1 MSFLNFSKIL
11 CGAPVDN
18 PSSTPSG
25 IRRQMKTYPKKITFP
40 TEHVHLLFCYHPPA
54 LTRVLSLSLSPIG
67 AQPWRR
73 PRLESLILIF
83 TTEPIPNR
91 HPCIKTQSQ
100 TSKPYHL
107 SPPNTA
113 VSSPSW
119 LRSSPTTA
127 TDRKART
134 RTPSSCGGI

>member
-1 MSFLNFSKIL
+1 MSFLNFPKVS
-11 CGAPVDN
+11 CGAPVNN

-25 IRRQMKTYPKKITFP
+25 LRRRGSVTFP

-54 LTRVLSLSLSPIG
+54 QTRVLSLSPIG
-67 AQPWRR
+67 AQQWRR
-73 PRLESLILIF
+73 PRLEPLILLF
-83 TTEPIPNR
+83 TTELIPNR
-91 HPCIKTQSQ
+91 HPGIKTQSQ
-100 TSKPYHL
+100 TSNPYHL
-107 SPPNTA
+107 VPPNTA

-134 RTPSSCGGI
+134 RTPSSCGGF